1 MTRYRGPRIRIVRRL
16 GELPGLTTKQ
26 TDRKTAPGQH
36 GAAVKKPSQYGIR
49 LQEKQKIRYHYGIKE
64 SQLMNYVKA
73 AKRSRGS
80 TGEVL
85 LQLLEMRLDNMIF
98 RLGMAPTISAARQIV
113 SHGHILV
120 NGKKVNIPSYQ
131 CQPKD
136 TITVRDK
143 KESQDLI
150 KRFVETT
157 SLQTVP
163 PHLNFN
169 KQNLVG
175 LVTTKISRE
184 WVGLKLNELL
194 VVEFYSRKV

>member
-26 TDRKTAPGQH
+26 TDRKTSPGQH

-136 TITVRDK
+136 TITIRDK

-157 SLQTVP
+157 SIQTVP

-175 LVTTKISRE
+175 IVTTKISRE